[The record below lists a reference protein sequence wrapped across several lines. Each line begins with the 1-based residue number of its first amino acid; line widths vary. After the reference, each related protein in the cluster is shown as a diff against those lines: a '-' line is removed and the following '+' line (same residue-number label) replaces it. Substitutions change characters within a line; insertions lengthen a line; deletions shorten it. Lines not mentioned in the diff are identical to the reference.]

1 MGRRW
6 GRWAAVILPAIVI
19 GGLSWCG
26 WRWWDVRRYR
36 DAMAQI
42 ERAMQDGRYAV
53 AARDLSALLAR
64 RPDSDRAAY
73 LLGVCEKAR
82 GRMPEA
88 DAVWARIPPDSPS
101 DGRAVAAR
109 MDLLVE
115 QGRLAEAEKLIET
128 AAEARGAEGSAL
140 RVLIIPI
147 FIQEGRGTEAERLIE
162 ARWRSL
168 EAKGEG
174 ASEQAI
180 NLARLHMELRWNVP
194 PVDSVRAYLDQVGRL
209 VADDD
214 RIWLGRANLAIR
226 TASYD
231 EARRL
236 IDACLRLR
244 PDDRAVWKARL
255 DWALRTNRPADAR
268 AALKHLP
275 AAPATPAEV
284 HRLSAWFAS
293 ACGDLEREQ
302 RALRSLVAE
311 SPEDLEAMERLERL
325 EGGDAKG
332 AATDRGRGRAEI
344 ERDQARYRELYHRN
358 QPAHDAEE
366 MARLAEL
373 LGHPFEAV
381 IFLTAA
387 LADEPDRA
395 DLREARRR
403 LVEAAHEQE
412 PGDSAQSLFDRLPT
426 DCGKDV
432 PPSAAEADRRAPLR

>member
-140 RVLIIPI
+140 RSPDHPDLHP
-147 FIQEGRGTEAERLIE
+147 GRPGDRGRAADRVAVAEPGGQGRRGVGAGHQPGATPHGAALE
-162 ARWRSL
+162 RPARGLGPCLPRPSRPAGCRRRPDL
-168 EAKGEG
+168 AG
-174 ASEQAI
+174 ASEPRDPD
-180 NLARLHMELRWNVP
+180 RLLRRGEA
-194 PVDSVRAYLDQVGRL
+194 VD
-209 VADDD
+209 
-214 RIWLGRANLAIR
+214 
-226 TASYD
+226 
-231 EARRL
+231 RRL
-236 IDACLRLR
+236 
-244 PDDRAVWKARL
+244 P
-255 DWALRTNRPADAR
+255 PA
-268 AALKHLP
+268 
-275 AAPATPAEV
+275 
-284 HRLSAWFAS
+284 
-293 ACGDLEREQ
+293 
-302 RALRSLVAE
+302 
-311 SPEDLEAMERLERL
+311 
-325 EGGDAKG
+325 
-332 AATDRGRGRAEI
+332 
-344 ERDQARYRELYHRN
+344 
-358 QPAHDAEE
+358 
-366 MARLAEL
+366 
-373 LGHPFEAV
+373 
-381 IFLTAA
+381 
-387 LADEPDRA
+387 
-395 DLREARRR
+395 
-403 LVEAAHEQE
+403 
-412 PGDSAQSLFDRLPT
+412 
-426 DCGKDV
+426 
-432 PPSAAEADRRAPLR
+432 PPR